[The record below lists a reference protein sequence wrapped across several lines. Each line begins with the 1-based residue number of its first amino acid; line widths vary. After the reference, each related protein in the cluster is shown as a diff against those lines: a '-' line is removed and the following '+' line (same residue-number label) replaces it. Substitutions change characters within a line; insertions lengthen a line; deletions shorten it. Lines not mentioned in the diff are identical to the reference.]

1 MRIIPKA
8 SKVRMSFYKGITIP
22 DIIIGIVA
30 LAMIAVTLSTNFLFR
45 GYIALGIF
53 CLTVPLYLT
62 IGTERLYIHIAHLF
76 RYLFSRKKY
85 ALEKNGNGNIQ
96 SILPYREVKDG
107 FIYDK
112 DGSLSGVIKIEPTN
126 FEMLSEEKQDLIID
140 DGIARILNSIG
151 EGEEMFLLKVDEPLI
166 LDSYMAEELKRMDKI
181 SDYKG
186 KGLLNEKEAS
196 SRIDICESRMNL
208 IDEMN
213 TKGIL
218 HPGYYIVLSGYSS
231 KSIDE
236 KLDSAMSIL
245 EMNGISSHR
254 LKSQELHYF
263 LVLGYGKNADPRI
276 PMAKI
281 ACPREV
287 KFTPFSVK
295 QDNKQITN
303 LVINK
308 YPLTV
313 PNGWMERLFSLN
325 GTKVTMRIKPIEKE
339 KAIKRIDH
347 SILEI
352 ESKNVGKESE
362 QLESDYHLDSLR
374 DLLGDI
380 QQSNQT
386 LFDTIL
392 IVSAYDKIG
401 ETINKMVVKQ
411 ALHEMGF
418 GYTEMIGRQME
429 AYVSS
434 LISNKE
440 LTKASYSIQT
450 NSLAAGFPFQ
460 GDVRQEE
467 KGLFLGENSLP
478 AFIDFFKRDQS
489 HVNSNMVI
497 LGQSGSGKSYAT
509 KTILTNLA
517 SDGARVFV
525 LDPEAEY
532 ISLAKNLGGVS
543 IDASNGLRQR
553 INPFEVI
560 PSLDEEGGTSNSF
573 YSHLQFLEQ
582 FYKVVLPGINPDA
595 LEMLNKL
602 TEEMYH
608 QKGIG
613 PQTDFLRM
621 ESKDY
626 PTFEDLYSLAKSK
639 LEKSKN
645 SYDESCLR
653 VLINYLSRF
662 AKGGRDSALWNGYT
676 TFSPKENFVD
686 FNFQK
691 LIANRNDTISNAQML
706 LLLKWLENEI
716 IKNRDM
722 NQRNHTDYKVVVAID
737 EAHLFIDEKYQIA
750 LDFMY
755 SLAKRIRKYN
765 GMLLI
770 ITQNVK
776 DFMGTAETAKKS
788 MAIINVSQYSM
799 IFNLSP
805 NDMNELLKLYENSGG
820 FNEIEKDSIV
830 RSSRGECFLIS
841 SPNERG
847 RLFIEATDVI
857 EGAFEG

>member
-8 SKVRMSFYKGITIP
+8 SKVRMTFYKGITIP
-22 DIIIGIVA
+22 DIVIGIAA
-30 LAMIAVTLSTNFLFR
+30 LATVAVTLSTNFLFR

-53 CLTVPLYLT
+53 CLVVPLYLT
-62 IGTERLYIHIAHLF
+62 LGTERLYVHIAHLF
-76 RYLFSRKKY
+76 RYLFSRKRYGMK
-85 ALEKNGNGNIQ
+85 KNGSGNIQ

-112 DGSLSGVIKIEPTN
+112 DGSLSGVIKIDPIN
-126 FEMLSEEKQDLIID
+126 FEMLSEEKQDLVID
-140 DGIARILNSIG
+140 GGIARILNSIG
-151 EGEEMFLLKVDEPLI
+151 DGEEMFLVKVDEPLI
-166 LDSYMAEELKRMDKI
+166 LDSYMAEELRRMDKLNG
-181 SDYKG
+181 YKD
-186 KGLLNEKEAS
+186 KGILSEKEAS
-196 SRIDICESRMNL
+196 SRIDIAESRMEL

-213 TKGIL
+213 TKGVL
-218 HPGYYIVLSGYSS
+218 HPGYYIALSGYSA

-254 LKSQELHYF
+254 LKNQELHYF

-281 ACPREV
+281 ACPRDV
-287 KFTPFSVK
+287 KFTPFSAK
-295 QDNKQITN
+295 QDERQITS

-325 GTKVTMRIKPIEKE
+325 GTKVTMRIKPIEKD
-339 KAIKRIDH
+339 KAIKRIDY

-352 ESKNVGKESE
+352 ESKNVGMESE
-362 QLESDYHLDSLR
+362 QLESDCHLDSLR

-386 LFDTIL
+386 LFDTVL
-392 IVSAYDKIG
+392 IVSVYDKMG
-401 ETINKMVVKQ
+401 ESLNKRTVKQ

-440 LTKASYSIQT
+440 LTKATYSIQT

-460 GDVRQEE
+460 GDVKQEE
-467 KGLFLGENSLP
+467 NGIFLGESSLP
-478 AFIDFFKRDQS
+478 AFVDFFKRDKT
-489 HVNSNMVI
+489 HVNSNMVV

-509 KTILTNLA
+509 KTILANLA

-543 IDASNGLRQR
+543 IDASNGIKQR

-560 PSLDEEGGTSNSF
+560 STLDEDGGTSNSF
-573 YSHLQFLEQ
+573 YAHLQFLEQ

-602 TEEMYH
+602 TEEMYR
-608 QKGIG
+608 QKRIG
-613 PQTDFLRM
+613 PQSDFPRM
-621 ESKDY
+621 DSKDY
-626 PTFEDLYSLAKSK
+626 PTFEDLCSLAKAK
-639 LEKSKN
+639 L
-645 SYDESCLR
+645 
-653 VLINYLSRF
+653 
-662 AKGGRDSALWNGYT
+662 
-676 TFSPKENFVD
+676 
-686 FNFQK
+686 
-691 LIANRNDTISNAQML
+691 
-706 LLLKWLENEI
+706 
-716 IKNRDM
+716 
-722 NQRNHTDYKVVVAID
+722 
-737 EAHLFIDEKYQIA
+737 
-750 LDFMY
+750 
-755 SLAKRIRKYN
+755 
-765 GMLLI
+765 
-770 ITQNVK
+770 
-776 DFMGTAETAKKS
+776 
-788 MAIINVSQYSM
+788 
-799 IFNLSP
+799 
-805 NDMNELLKLYENSGG
+805 
-820 FNEIEKDSIV
+820 EKDSIV
-830 RSSRGECFLIS
+830 RSPRGECFLIS

-847 RLFIEATDVI
+847 RLFIEATSAT
-857 EGAFEG
+857 EEAFGG